1 MHLTQLAITWTPRYQ
16 SDNVHLPISFALV
29 PCSSQTPCSFTKS
42 SQFTPSLFQ
51 YSPLPLPNPTP
62 QLPTHLLSPHQN
74 LTKLSP
80 PILSPLFNS
89 VAISTLNGLSTSG
102 YASNWWMASN
112 VDVSVY
118 AGDHDVFKRSRQI
131 SPVLKSTFGWQIG
144 VVKVILGGTRG

>member
-1 MHLTQLAITWTPRYQ
+1 MSNFNERLILRAPSFYVQLFPNA
-16 SDNVHLPISFALV
+16 SLC
-29 PCSSQTPCSFTKS
+29 CSVAYCA
-42 SQFTPSLFQ
+42 PSLVQ
-51 YSPLPLPNPTP
+51 CHSPYQTQPLIYPRP
-62 QLPTHLLSPHQN
+62 HLLSTHQN
-74 LTKLSP
+74 LTKLSA

-131 SPVLKSTFGWQIG
+131 SPVLKSTFGWQMG
-144 VVKVILGGTRG
+144 VVKVILGGARG